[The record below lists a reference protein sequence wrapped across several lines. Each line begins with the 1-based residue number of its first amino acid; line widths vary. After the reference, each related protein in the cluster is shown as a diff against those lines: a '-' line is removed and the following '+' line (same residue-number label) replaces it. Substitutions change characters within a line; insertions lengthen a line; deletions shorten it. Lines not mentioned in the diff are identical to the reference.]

1 MALADFTA
9 LLDDLARDQGSVI
22 VPEAHTRALEAARL
36 QYSGDRPRQ
45 LVEDLAWLDN
55 AVGPVPTGWT
65 DGAWVESA
73 EYPIGRDPVALI
85 GVSAYLTP
93 QGWQLMAAS
102 PVPAGGVVRVTVMA
116 EHELSAT
123 ADTIP
128 PRHRLPVA
136 QYAAHLLCHQLAT
149 HYSAQRETA
158 MGSDASMTET
168 RARQFADRARELRT
182 AYFAGVGV
190 IDPFKASGA
199 GASSAPGA
207 AAAGV
212 VSWPSR
218 NPRHRLVQRG
228 GL

>member
-1 MALADFTA
+1 MAIADFTA
-9 LLDDLARDQGSVI
+9 LLDDLARDQGSVLT
-22 VPEAHTRALEAARL
+22 PESRTRAMESALL
-36 QYSGDRPRQ
+36 QYSTDRPRV
-45 LVEDLAWLDN
+45 LVDDVTWPAG
-55 AVGPVPTGWT
+55 ASAPAPAGWT
-65 DGAWVESA
+65 DGAWLESA
-73 EYPIGRDPVALI
+73 EYPIDQNPVSLI
-85 GVSAYLTP
+85 DVSAYLSPT
-93 QGWQLMAAS
+93 GWQLMAAS
-102 PVPAGGVVRVTVMA
+102 PVPAGAVVRVRVMA
-116 EHELSAT
+116 EHELSDT

-128 PRHRLPVA
+128 ARHRLPVA

-149 HYSAQRETA
+149 YYSAQR
-158 MGSDASMTET
+158 DAAVGADISMTET
-168 RARQFADRARELRT
+168 RARQFADRARELRS

-190 IDPFKASGA
+190 VDPFKP